1 MTELTKL
8 EQQIVAA
15 LFARRPDLEACREAL
30 LEAHS
35 ALVSCYDG
43 AGTLYTCGNGG
54 SMADAMH
61 IAGELNKSFERARP
75 LPEAF
80 AARLLGMPFG
90 EELAID
96 LEMGLR
102 AHTLGL
108 NPALKTAVENDNPV
122 RDIAFAQELHALA
135 RRGDVLLAI
144 STSGNAD
151 NCLMAMTVAKAHHC
165 TVITFTGPVGGRMA
179 PLADVAV
186 KAPGDSTKVVQEA
199 HIALWH
205 TLCLLVEAHY
215 FPAPRV

>member
-1 MTELTKL
+1 MIALTTL
-8 EQQIVAA
+8 EQEILDA
-15 LFARRPDLEACREAL
+15 LFERRPSLIVCKESL
-30 LEAHS
+30 LEAHET
-35 ALVSCYDG
+35 LVECYDG
-43 AGTLYTCGNGG
+43 ARTLFTCGNGG
-54 SMADAMH
+54 SMADAIH
-61 IAGELNKSFERARP
+61 IVGELNKSFERARP
-75 LPEAF
+75 LPTVF
-80 AARLLGMPFG
+80 AAKLLGLPFG

-135 RRGDVLLAI
+135 RRGDVLLTL

-151 NCLMAMTVAKAHHC
+151 NCLMAITVAKAHDMK
-165 TVITFTGPVGGRMA
+165 VITLTGPVGGRMA

-205 TLCLLVEAHY
+205 TLCLLIEAHY
-215 FPAPRV
+215 FPLPRV